1 MTDERVQDLVDLGPA
16 ESDGN
21 PEGNHLAALHNLYV
35 RNPVAELDTIKN
47 LGLWQPTPYTARLV
61 TFADLWRRY
70 IVDSQGS
77 VIQFGLRYGQDLVWF
92 IQLRSLYE
100 PWALRPILGFDTF
113 AGHLGADPDI
123 DGDDWMTQDGAF
135 TVPDGYEDYL
145 HQLVNVHANTGRLA
159 SRIQSAPV
167 GVWKG
172 DIREVLPDLLDKELK
187 SLVVAAAFFDLDI
200 YEPTVAALETIL
212 PRCHAGT
219 LLVFDELNSNRMP
232 GETQAVLDTVG
243 LGGLKLER
251 SLWDSMS
258 WATLG

>member
-1 MTDERVQDLVDLGPA
+1 MSPDVAKVPHPKAGSEPHDRVTLEIIRGKLLSAADEMGVV
-16 ESDGN
+16 
-21 PEGNHLAALHNLYV
+21 LA
-35 RNPVAELDTIKN
+35 RTSMSPVIYEVLD
-47 LGLWQPTPYTARLV
+47 
-61 TFADLWRRY
+61 FACG
-70 IVDSQGS
+70 IVDAKAQVISQTNGIT
-77 VIQFGLRYGQDLVWF
+77 VFTG
-92 IQLRSLYE
+92 
-100 PWALRPILGFDTF
+100 TF
-113 AGHLGADPDI
+113 AGHVGADRDI

-135 TVPDGYEDYL
+135 TVPDGYDEYL

-159 SRIQSAPV
+159 SRIQAAPV

-172 DIREVLPDLLDKELK
+172 DIREVLPGLLDKELK

-243 LGGLKLER
+243 LGGLRLER